1 MGVLLLEP
9 TSRMRLSISAL
20 TAVLLLALPL
30 QAQDRPLVVI
40 DPGHGGGETG
50 VVAGD
55 IIEKDVILEVAFVI
69 GAEFAK
75 AGYDVHFTRTRDVE
89 VAWPDRRGQAEDAG
103 AVALFMLHAM
113 QNDDPQVGGAEIYF
127 DEDTTASVELSA
139 AVARQIRTLGLGAAE
154 IPRGSSF
161 LKSKTVPTAMI
172 ELVHLTNPAEADLIR
187 DADFQHRLGAA
198 LVAAL
203 EATR

>member
-1 MGVLLLEP
+1 
-9 TSRMRLSISAL
+9 MRLHIAAL
-20 TAVLLLALPL
+20 AAVFLLVLPL
-30 QAQDRPLVVI
+30 QAQERPLVVI
-40 DPGHGGGETG
+40 DPGHGGAEAG

-75 AGYDVHFTRTRDVE
+75 AGYDVHYTRTRDVE
-89 VAWPDRRGQAEDAG
+89 VAWADRRGQAEADG

-127 DEDTTASVELSA
+127 DEDTAASVELSA
-139 AVARQIRTLGLGAAE
+139 AVAQQIRGLGLGAAE

-161 LKSKTVPTAMI
+161 LKSQTVPTSMI
-172 ELVHLTNPAEADLIR
+172 ELVHLTNAREADMIR
-187 DADFQHRLGAA
+187 DSAFQHRIGAA